1 MLNLDDMK
9 KIKFSV
15 RLSDYTT
22 ATDREVTIEKSWVN
36 NQLSTRLTISD
47 NQKEACKSMLK

>member
-9 KIKFSV
+9 KNKSNV

-36 NQLSTRLTISD
+36 NHLSTRLTISD
-47 NQKEACKSMLK
+47 NQKEACKSKFK